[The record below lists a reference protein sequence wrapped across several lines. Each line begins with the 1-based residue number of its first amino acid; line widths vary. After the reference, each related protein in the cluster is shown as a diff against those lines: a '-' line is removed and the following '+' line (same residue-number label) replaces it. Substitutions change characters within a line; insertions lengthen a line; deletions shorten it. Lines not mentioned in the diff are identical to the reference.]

1 MPTPFEKRK
10 AEMQSGAEAEKI
22 RLAMLDEVKKST
34 QSRTDLFVQKSL
46 KFVGQWQ
53 ASERLN
59 KCGRGRYCGNIYC
72 KTCRDR
78 MAVKLLDRFKTHLT
92 YRPDRSA
99 SREDYSRDNLR
110 FVTVLHDLIPAD
122 RHKVKQ
128 AQDRVRKE
136 YRNFSTKWGCWY
148 QGAFE
153 YELVDM
159 AKVVTHIADVGS
171 QSRKKDSLLR
181 KAGIKP
187 DLLEDKD
194 VSWTDKDGR
203 KRTDY
208 ILLHTHFLMD
218 CGQNGWDEIAT
229 DMRRRWYGKND
240 VDISTLY
247 DFSIRTLEDS
257 LWKMA
262 SYPFKN
268 RVKYHYDFG
277 NFEWERGEEEFEDI
291 NAFNANELL
300 TLFEIYKHMMGSK
313 KTGHLLSANARA

>member
-1 MPTPFEKRK
+1 MSFRESKNKRGEQLK
-10 AEMQSGAEAEKI
+10 KLQHAARELVQLVPRARIDLHVQEQLKRTGKH
-22 RLAMLDEVKKST
+22 RLAE
-34 QSRTDLFVQKSL
+34 Q
-46 KFVGQWQ
+46 
-53 ASERLN
+53 LN
-59 KCGRGRYCGNIYC
+59 KCGRGQYCGNIYC

-78 MAVKLLDRFKTHLT
+78 MAVKLLDRFKTQLT
-92 YRPDRSA
+92 YSPDRSA
-99 SREDYSRDNLR
+99 SREEYSRDNLR
-110 FVTVLHDLIPAD
+110 FVTVLHGLVPAD
-122 RHKVKQ
+122 KHEVTQ
-128 AQDRVRKE
+128 AQDRARKE
-136 YRNFSTKWGCWY
+136 YRNFSTKWGVWY

-159 AKVVTHIADVGS
+159 AKVVKHIADAGS

-181 KAGIKP
+181 MAGVKP
-187 DLLEDKD
+187 NLIEDKYIF
-194 VSWTDKDGR
+194 WTDKDGR

-218 CGQNGWDEIAT
+218 CGKNDWEDISANI
-229 DMRRRWYGKND
+229 RRRWSGKND

-247 DFSIRTLEDS
+247 DFSIRTLDDS
-257 LWKMA
+257 LYKLA

-277 NFEWERGEEEFEDI
+277 NFDWEKGSEDFEDR

-313 KTGHLLSANARA
+313 RTGHLLSANARA